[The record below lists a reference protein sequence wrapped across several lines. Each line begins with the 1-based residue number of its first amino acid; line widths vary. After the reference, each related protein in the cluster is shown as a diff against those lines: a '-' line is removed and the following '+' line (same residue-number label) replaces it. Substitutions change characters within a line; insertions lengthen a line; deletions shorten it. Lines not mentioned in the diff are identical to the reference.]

1 MSFFNNK
8 NQVLKF
14 ELTPYG
20 RYLMSQGKLDPYCYE
35 FVDDDILYDDQQVGG
50 SEIQNETF
58 ERIKFETPK
67 LIPNPNKS
75 SIKRGPWSYRTTDEF
90 GGLNLKSNQAHQM
103 PLGKNS
109 PETVKTPA
117 FSMLMLDGEIT
128 GSKKV
133 YNGNSLETNVGS
145 FENTMI
151 PQFDFQL
158 DFYLRRRNQ
167 FRFEKSFDIR
177 NETAPLDDGRIMYV
191 EEDNIMIYLKEFG
204 SEYEKENYDIEVFE
218 ITNEESGSFKETLRT
233 LYFDL
238 DERRLVND
246 MIIESNASR
255 PKLEIRDDLTVAHYF
270 ELAVDSEIN
279 PDELCEK
286 IRDIKVDNIFLDD
299 DLQCPEY
306 DPLDKFDIYA
316 TRVSPEDLE
325 DCD

>member
-1 MSFFNNK
+1 
-8 NQVLKF
+8 
-14 ELTPYG
+14 
-20 RYLMSQGKLDPYCYE
+20 
-35 FVDDDILYDDQQVGG
+35 
-50 SEIQNETF
+50 
-58 ERIKFETPK
+58 
-67 LIPNPNKS
+67 
-75 SIKRGPWSYRTTDEF
+75 
-90 GGLNLKSNQAHQM
+90 
-103 PLGKNS
+103 
-109 PETVKTPA
+109 
-117 FSMLMLDGEIT
+117 MLMLDGEIEE
-128 GSKKV
+128 SKKV
-133 YNGNSLETNVGS
+133 YNGNSLDNGIGGNDGS

-151 PQFDFQL
+151 PQFDFEL

-167 FRFEKSFDIR
+167 FRFEKTFDIR

-218 ITNEESGSFKETLRT
+218 ITNEESGSYKETLRT

-238 DERRLVND
+238 DERRLIND
-246 MIIESNASR
+246 MIVESNSSQ
-255 PKLEIRDDLTVAHYF
+255 PKLEIRDDLTVEHYF